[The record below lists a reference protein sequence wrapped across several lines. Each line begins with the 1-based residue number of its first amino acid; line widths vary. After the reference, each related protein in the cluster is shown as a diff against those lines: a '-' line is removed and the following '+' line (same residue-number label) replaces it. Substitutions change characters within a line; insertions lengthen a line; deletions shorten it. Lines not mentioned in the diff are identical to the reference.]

1 VPATEPGRETPAPKR
16 TRAVALLLN
25 PKALLATT
33 AMLAALDT
41 KIPPFKGH

>member
-1 VPATEPGRETPAPKR
+1 VAGSEPGREAPARKR

-33 AMLAALDT
+33 ALLAAIDT
-41 KIPPFKGH
+41 KIPPFKGD